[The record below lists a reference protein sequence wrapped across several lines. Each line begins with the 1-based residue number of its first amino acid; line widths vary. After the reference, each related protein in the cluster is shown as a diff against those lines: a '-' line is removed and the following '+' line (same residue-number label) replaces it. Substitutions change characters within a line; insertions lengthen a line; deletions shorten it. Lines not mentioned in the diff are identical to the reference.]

1 MLVQVAVLVLG
12 VWKLNE
18 KFYFVYGL
26 LTLLDIILV
35 IYINNCDDN
44 PSYKLS
50 WIMLISVIPVFGGL
64 TYLYL
69 KIQFSRK
76 IFIKAQERSTEY
88 GNNYLRQSEDT
99 ELLLEYEDKGM
110 YNLSRYIQ
118 NVSAYP
124 VYNNTKVKYYSVGEL
139 QFEDIV
145 SELKK
150 AEKFIFT
157 ASIDETRVFPTPP
170 LPLTIPIT
178 LPILLNLFGFS
189 IKLLDSQLPAEEQL
203 EQS

>member
-1 MLVQVAVLVLG
+1 MKKFLSKIFSRLVFTVFLMLVQVAVLVLG

-35 IYINNCDDN
+35 IYINNRDDN

-88 GNNYLRQSEDT
+88 GNNY
-99 ELLLEYEDKGM
+99 
-110 YNLSRYIQ
+110 
-118 NVSAYP
+118 
-124 VYNNTKVKYYSVGEL
+124 
-139 QFEDIV
+139 
-145 SELKK
+145 
-150 AEKFIFT
+150 
-157 ASIDETRVFPTPP
+157 
-170 LPLTIPIT
+170 
-178 LPILLNLFGFS
+178 
-189 IKLLDSQLPAEEQL
+189 
-203 EQS
+203 